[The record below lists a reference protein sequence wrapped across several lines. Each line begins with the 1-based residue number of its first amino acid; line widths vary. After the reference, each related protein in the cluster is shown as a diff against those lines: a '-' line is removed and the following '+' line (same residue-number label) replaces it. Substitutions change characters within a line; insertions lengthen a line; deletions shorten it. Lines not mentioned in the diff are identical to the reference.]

1 MPLNHRRALLSLTLT
16 LVLMAMST
24 ALLAA
29 VAVLQT
35 GPDVPADSPYR
46 PVVDKLSALLITP
59 TGGHK

>member
-1 MPLNHRRALLSLTLT
+1 MPINHRRALLSLTLT

-46 PVVDKLSALLITP
+46 PVVDKLSSLLITP
-59 TGGHK
+59 VRDPK

>member
-35 GPDVPADSPYR
+35 GPDVPPDSRYR
-46 PVVDKLSALLITP
+46 PLVDRLSTLLVTP
-59 TGGHK
+59 ARDSK